1 MAHYRTL
8 FVSDLHLGSKGCQAE
23 LFLNFLRHNGADTIY
38 LVGDIIDGWRLR
50 QGWYWPQSHNDVV
63 QKLLRKARKG
73 ARMILVPGNHDE
85 FARQFVGLKFGGI
98 EILKR
103 TTHDTADG
111 RHFLITHGDEFD
123 IVVRNVRWLAYLG
136 DWAYDAALFLNT
148 HFNRARRFFG
158 FGYWS
163 FSAWA
168 KLKVKKA
175 VNFIGA
181 FEQALAEEAAKHG
194 CDGVICGH
202 IHHATI
208 RMIDGITYV
217 NTGDFVESC
226 TAVAEHQDGTL
237 EIIRWLVPVT
247 SASPLSDESVR
258 DASIADKP
266 AAIAEKAAA

>member
-8 FVSDLHLGSKGCQAE
+8 FVSDLHLGSKGCQAD
-23 LFLNFLRHNGADTIY
+23 LFLNFLRYNGADTIY

-50 QGWYWPQSHNDVV
+50 SGWYWPQSHNDVV

-85 FARQFVGLKFGGI
+85 FARQFVGLQFGGI
-98 EILKR
+98 EVLKR
-103 TTHDTADG
+103 ATHNTADG
-111 RHFLITHGDEFD
+111 RRFLVTHGDEFD

-136 DWAYDAALFLNT
+136 DWAYDAALFVNT
-148 HFNRARRFFG
+148 HFNRVRRAFG
-158 FGYWS
+158 FRYWS
-163 FSAWA
+163 FSSWA
-168 KLKVKKA
+168 KLKVKNA

-181 FEQALAEEAAKHG
+181 FETALAEEAAKHG

-208 RMIDGITYV
+208 REIDGTTYV

-226 TAVAEHQDGTL
+226 TAVAEHPDGTL
-237 EIIRWLVPVT
+237 EIIRWLSPHT
-247 SASPLSDESVR
+247 SATVLSD
-258 DASIADKP
+258 DPAYD
-266 AAIAEKAAA
+266 AAIVEKAA

>member
-1 MAHYRTL
+1 MAYYRTL

-50 QGWYWPQSHNDVV
+50 AGWYWPQSHNDVV

-98 EILKR
+98 EILDR
-103 TTHDTADG
+103 ATHYTADG
-111 RHFLITHGDEFD
+111 RYFLVTHGDEFD

-136 DWAYDAALFLNT
+136 DWAYDAALFINT
-148 HFNRARRFFG
+148 HFNRVRRACG
-158 FGYWS
+158 FRYWS
-163 FSAWA
+163 FSSWA
-168 KLKVKKA
+168 KLKVKNA

-181 FEQALAEEAAKHG
+181 FEAALAEEAARHG

-208 RMIDGITYV
+208 RMISGITYV
-217 NTGDFVESC
+217 NIGDFVESC
-226 TAVAEHQDGTL
+226 TAIAEHEDGTL
-237 EIIRWLVPVT
+237 EIIRWLMPQT
-247 SASPLSDESVR
+247 SAAVPR
-258 DASIADKP
+258 QDAAMT
-266 AAIAEKAAA
+266 EKAAA